1 MGFPEF
7 LKNYEIST
15 DRSRLDIA
23 LIHRFLGASYWA
35 RNIPLAVV
43 ERSIE
48 NSLCFGVYCRGQ
60 QAGFGRVITDY
71 AVFAYVADV
80 FILPEHR
87 GRGLAKALVRAMLDH
102 PQLQGLRRWMLATR
116 DAHKLY
122 AQFGF
127 GPPAHPEN
135 LMTIQRPNPY
145 DADVLR

>member
-1 MGFPEF
+1 
-7 LKNYEIST
+7 
-15 DRSRLDIA
+15 
-23 LIHRFLGASYWA
+23 
-35 RNIPLAVV
+35 
-43 ERSIE
+43 
-48 NSLCFGVYCRGQ
+48 
-60 QAGFGRVITDY
+60 
-71 AVFAYVADV
+71 
-80 FILPEHR
+80 
-87 GRGLAKALVRAMLDH
+87 MLDH